1 MAQITGLFQ
10 RGSAYYLRIVLPS
23 DHPLQNVYRNGRYV
37 VSLGTIK
44 RREAVAK
51 ATVRRAEVLGGFQL
65 ATLSSSLD
73 AKTVGT
79 SLLRAYELWAK
90 ARPRTN
96 DTKSACLRAVTLA
109 HTFTEQTV
117 VEKLTRRQGSE
128 FMAWL
133 QHPDRKTSSK
143 TARDRMNWVKTLL
156 KFVHRDLELIPK
168 NPWEGL
174 EIVFK
179 TTNKR
184 RPWTDAE
191 LVTLFHQPLHLKFQ
205 LPHDTKAG
213 KEAAYWIPLLGL
225 YTGARVGEL
234 AQLRV
239 DDVDLTGSVPFIRIT
254 DEGDLQRVK
263 TLAGIRT
270 VPIHSQ
276 LLALGFSDYVKACS
290 ERGDVE
296 LWQHLPRREERP
308 GGYFSHWFGQ
318 YRKSLGL
325 GTKPDFHC
333 LRHTVRSSLANNGV
347 PSQLIDAILGHEAGG
362 SVGEQVYTHWTIEA
376 KSNALEALSYPALTS
391 CKISDG
397 PFTSSVCQSPY
408 S

>member
-23 DHPLQNVYRNGRYV
+23 GHPLQNVYRNGRYV

-65 ATLSSSLD
+65 AMLSSSQD

-109 HTFTEQTV
+109 HTFTEQTA

-174 EIVFK
+174 EILFK

-276 LLALGFSDYVKACS
+276 LLALGFTDYVL
-290 ERGDVE
+290 ERRRNSDAE
-296 LWQHLPRREERP
+296 LWPHLPKRAGKP

-318 YRKSLGL
+318 YRMGLGL
-325 GTKPDFHC
+325 GAKPDFHC
-333 LRHTVRSSLANNGV
+333 LRHTVRSSLANSGIPEPV
-347 PSQLIDAILGHEAGG
+347 VDALLGHEARG
-362 SVGEQVYTHWTIEA
+362 SVGTQVYTHWDGATLKDAIEVLNFQ
-376 KSNALEALSYPALTS
+376 SLLQLSKHP
-391 CKISDG
+391 KIC
-397 PFTSSVCQSPY
+397 VQ
-408 S
+408 